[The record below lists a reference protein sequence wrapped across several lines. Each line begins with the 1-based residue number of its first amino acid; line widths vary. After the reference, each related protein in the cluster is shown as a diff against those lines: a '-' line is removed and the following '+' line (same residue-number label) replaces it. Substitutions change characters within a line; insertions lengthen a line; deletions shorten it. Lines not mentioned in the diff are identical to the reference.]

1 MLAGEDKLAQVEVGG
16 KLRKAREDLGLTM
29 EDVAGHTCI
38 ARHFLE
44 AIEAGELESL
54 PGLVFARNFVRQYAD
69 HLKLDPEPLLNALP
83 KLDESHIPLPVAP
96 AKPRSRRWDSRGKS
110 LVISTAW
117 LVAIAAVG
125 TTAWTYRD
133 VNLPSLHAAKT
144 PEPNAPPPQIHPG
157 APIQQSA
164 PIPQSAPV
172 QQSVQ
177 VVVKASQATWV
188 SLAADGKAFFAGTL
202 KANETR
208 EVSATEQVKLV
219 AGNAGGL
226 IVSLNGRELEPIG
239 PQGQVRVVRLTA
251 SGPEFL
257 ARTQHPA
264 TDPF

>member
-1 MLAGEDKLAQVEVGG
+1 MVQDEVGAR
-16 KLRKAREDLGLTM
+16 LRKAREDLGLTM
-29 EDVAGHTCI
+29 EDVATHTRI
-38 ARHFLE
+38 ARRFLE
-44 AIEAGELESL
+44 GIEAGELESL
-54 PGLVFARNFVRQYAD
+54 PGLVFSRNFVRQYAD
-69 HLKLDPEPLLNALP
+69 HLNLDPEPLLNALP
-83 KLDESHIPLPVAP
+83 KLDESHIQLPVPP
-96 AKPRSRRWDSRGKS
+96 AKARSRRWDSRGKS
-110 LVISTAW
+110 LMILAAW
-117 LVAIAAVG
+117 LLAIAATG
-125 TTAWTYRD
+125 TTVWTYRD
-133 VNLPSLHAAKT
+133 VKLPSLYAAKT
-144 PEPNAPPPQIHPG
+144 PEPKAPPPQLHTPV
-157 APIQQSA
+157 
-164 PIPQSAPV
+164 PV

-264 TDPF
+264 TDPL

>member
-1 MLAGEDKLAQVEVGG
+1 MAQVETGG

-29 EDVAGHTCI
+29 EDVAGHTRI
-38 ARHFLE
+38 ARRFLE

-83 KLDESHIPLPVAP
+83 KLDESHIPLPVP
-96 AKPRSRRWDSRGKS
+96 LAKPRSRRWDSRGKS
-110 LVISTAW
+110 LMISTAW
-117 LVAIAAVG
+117 LVVIAAVG

-133 VNLPSLHAAKT
+133 VNLPSLYAAKT
-144 PEPNAPPPQIHPG
+144 PEPNAPPPQLHTSVPV
-157 APIQQSA
+157 QQSVA
-164 PIPQSAPV
+164 I

-208 EVSATEQVKLV
+208 EVSAVEQVNLV
-219 AGNAGGL
+219 AGNAGDL

-257 ARTQHPA
+257 ARTPHPA
-264 TDPF
+264 TDPL